1 MTPETA
7 TDVAIS
13 GLQFIAGDSEQ
24 LSRFVAL
31 SGVDP
36 ENLRSLAQSPDFMVA
51 ILDYFL
57 GDEPTLLAFTASAGI
72 DPREVQQAKIA
83 LAPESAD
90 QNWP

>member
-7 TDVAIS
+7 ADIAIS

-31 SGVDP
+31 SGVAPDEMRSMASSP
-36 ENLRSLAQSPDFMVA
+36 EFMVA

-57 GDEPTLLAFTASAGI
+57 GDDPTLIAFSASADI
-72 DPREVQQAKIA
+72 DPNDIQKAKYS
-83 LAPESAD
+83 LSPQEFSD
-90 QNWP
+90 PWP